1 MPETKVEELERIRA
15 RVSATL
21 EAYPNGLPGEKSAE
35 CDEAMK
41 RARELRGEIQQE
53 QEAKAKRAEF
63 SELVDYLDKPQHH
76 VPHGSGEVDN
86 SPEGMKALKSMGW
99 EIKNGIIS
107 APTSKGTMQDMYPE
121 DVLFGPMPDDDVDA
135 LKFFQATRATHR
147 PEYRPAYLKLFR
159 SVGRFHGDFG
169 MAWSTLQ
176 TKEQKALS
184 EGTDSAGGFLVPP
197 DTQAELL
204 VRKAQ
209 MAAVRRAGA
218 RVQTTSRDILQYPM
232 VQAATATAG
241 GLASGGGSVFSSG
254 FIGGVAGETPT
265 SVDVDAAFGNL
276 AVPVKKIRVFTRL
289 SNDFIADAAV
299 NILAFLSQNGAENM
313 ALVED
318 NEFLSGDGSALH
330 PLGILNGGL
339 TTVDVEGSTTDTIS
353 NTNAATGSAP
363 KIIDVEYGLPSQY
376 VQNAVWM
383 MRRSIEGKVR
393 KLVDGNGRFLWPIY
407 GGYQMP
413 THDID
418 GYPIY
423 NSEFMPADGT
433 NANKVILFGDFS
445 GYIIAERAQVSTT
458 ILRERYADS
467 DQTGIIIWERVGG
480 AVWNS
485 DSFRV
490 GIV

>member
-15 RVSATL
+15 RVQAAL
-21 EAYPNGLPGEKSAE
+21 EAYPNGLSDEKTAE
-35 CDEAMK
+35 VDLAMK
-41 RARELRGEIQQE
+41 RARELRGEITTE

-63 SELVDYLDKPQHH
+63 ADLVDYLDKPVHTT
-76 VPHGSGEVDN
+76 PHGEVDN
-86 SPEGMKALKSMGW
+86 SPEGMKALKSLGW
-99 EIKNGIIS
+99 DIKNGIIQ
-107 APTSKGTMQDMYPE
+107 APTSKGAMVDMYPE
-121 DVLFGPMPDDDVDA
+121 EVLFGPLPNDDPDA
-135 LKFFQATRATHR
+135 LKFFASSRAAHR
-147 PEYRPAYLKLFR
+147 PEYRATYLKYFR
-159 SVGRFHGDFG
+159 NVGKLHGDAG
-169 MAWSTLQ
+169 MAWSMLT

-197 DTQAELL
+197 DAQAELL

-218 RVQTTSRDILQYPM
+218 RTQTTSRDILQYPM
-232 VQAATATAG
+232 VQAAAATAG
-241 GLASGGGSVFSSG
+241 GLAAGGGSVFSSG
-254 FIGGVAGETPT
+254 FIGSVAGETPT
-265 SVDVDAAFGNL
+265 SVDVDAAFGNFG
-276 AVPVKKIRVFTRL
+276 VPVKKIRVFTRL

-318 NEFLSGDGSALH
+318 NEFLNGDGSALH

-339 TTVDVEGSTTDTIS
+339 TTVDVEGTSSDTVGNTTS
-353 NTNAATGSAP
+353 GTGSAP

-376 VQNAVWM
+376 IQNAVWM

-393 KLVDGNGRFLWPIY
+393 KLVDANGRFLWPVT

-413 THDID
+413 THEID

-423 NSEFMPADGT
+423 NSEFMPNDGT

-480 AVWNS
+480 AVWNP